1 MRNGSRRGWLQ
12 GKTFSRRP
20 LVAGLGRLDGPEVW
34 RPQDRVEG
42 GTGNRASAGDAEFIP
57 QPHLPVVSGGGK
69 ALPIGMDGD
78 APASALV
85 PGVAFG
91 QPPRRGQ
98 IPEVNAALAVG
109 GDQIGRAHV

>member
-1 MRNGSRRGWLQ
+1 MVAGENIQ
-12 GKTFSRRP
+12 P
-20 LVAGLGRLDGPEVW
+20 EALVAGLRRLARPEVL

-42 GTGNRASAGDAEFIP
+42 GTGNFAGAGDAEFFP
-57 QPHLPVVSGGGK
+57 QPHLPVVSGSGK

-85 PGVAFG
+85 AGLAFG

-109 GDQIGRAHV
+109 GGQGDAARSEA